1 MEDKKI
7 IVVYKSK
14 SGFTKKYAQWI
25 ANDLHCDLVCLE
37 NCNITEIE
45 RYDVVIFGGGLHAG
59 KINGIKFIQK
69 KIPLL
74 AGKEII
80 VFATGATAPIPE
92 EIERFKKDNIPQ
104 DLDITFFYFQSGL
117 KYASMSVTDK
127 LLMGGLKTFLK
138 AKKPKTDT
146 EQGTLDS
153 IQSSYDYSNHSQI
166 GPLINYIK
174 GT

>member
-7 IVVYKSK
+7 IVVYKYK

-69 KIPLL
+69 KIPLF

-80 VFATGATAPIPE
+80 VFATGALPLYQ
-92 EIERFKKDNIPQ
+92 RRLK
-104 DLDITFFYFQSGL
+104 GL
-117 KYASMSVTDK
+117 KKIIS
-127 LLMGGLKTFLK
+127 LKIWT
-138 AKKPKTDT
+138 
-146 EQGTLDS
+146 
-153 IQSSYDYSNHSQI
+153 
-166 GPLINYIK
+166 
-174 GT
+174 

>member
-1 MEDKKI
+1 M
-7 IVVYKSK
+7 
-14 SGFTKKYAQWI
+14 
-25 ANDLHCDLVCLE
+25 
-37 NCNITEIE
+37 
-45 RYDVVIFGGGLHAG
+45 R
-59 KINGIKFIQK
+59 
-69 KIPLL
+69 
-74 AGKEII
+74 
-80 VFATGATAPIPE
+80 
-92 EIERFKKDNIPQ
+92 
-104 DLDITFFYFQSGL
+104 SGL